1 MLSYLPDVADASRT
15 SVSLDAGTPAGT
27 VVVRAAG
34 LRVRGGETVTAGDA
48 VPSAGE
54 LAVFCRPVVTAP
66 AVVRRDGRIL
76 ADAWLADLV
85 RLGELVATRGR
96 TR

>member
-15 SVSLDAGTPAGT
+15 SESPHAGT

-48 VPSAGE
+48 VPAAGE

-66 AVVRRDGRIL
+66 AVVRRDGTVL
-76 ADAWLADLV
+76 AGCPA
-85 RLGELVATRGR
+85 RK
-96 TR
+96 